1 MTVNLTPST
10 RNVTRV
16 YRAATAAQI
25 ADGVEWYARARRIA
39 GDLALSVDVDSPLYG
54 DVRASAAVLALTS
67 PLTPWGRNVWLAR
80 EAYRM
85 WAEGEASPIDSGMRR
100 VSMTLPT
107 LKANARKV
115 ARVLNGED
123 PAAVVSGLKVT
134 AFWLTIADPTNP
146 HAVVVD
152 RHAYDVA
159 VGKVTNDVTRGKGI
173 GTPKRYAELAA
184 CYARAAVI
192 LSRESGETV
201 LPSQVQAVTWVAWRQ
216 TMIRT
221 AAAMRAENVA

>member
-1 MTVNLTPST
+1 MTVTLAAPST

-39 GDLALSVDVDSPLYG
+39 AELDPTNVP
-54 DVRASAAVLALTS
+54 RAAAVLAVTS

-85 WAEGEASPIDSGMRR
+85 HAAGEDVG
-100 VSMTLPT
+100 TLLPT
-107 LKANARKV
+107 LKGNARKV
-115 ARVLNGED
+115 AAILNGAD
-123 PAAVVSGLKVT
+123 PASVVSGLKVT

-146 HAVVVD
+146 SAVVVD

-159 VGKVTNDVTRGKGI
+159 IGKVTNDEIRSKGI
-173 GTPKRYAELAA
+173 GTAKRYEALAA

-192 LSRESGETV
+192 LSRETGETI

-221 AAAMRAENVA
+221 AAAMRLENVA